1 MDLPREKVRQMK
13 KANGSLTRI
22 RADVGRSWYMTGAL
36 LSFVGLLFIWAL
48 LSYGEYVNSTFLPT
62 PSRVL
67 AVFVQM
73 LQSPNLWS
81 DIGISVYRVTM
92 GFLLAAVIGIP
103 LGILA
108 GTFKFAEAAIQPL
121 TEFIRYMPATA
132 FIPLVMV
139 WAGIGEGAKIL
150 VIFIG
155 TFFQMVLMVAD
166 NIRLVPEDLLSASYT
181 LGATRFQVI
190 TKVLIP
196 AMMPNLMDT
205 LRLMIGW
212 AWTYLVVAEL
222 VAANSGLGYSILK
235 AQRFLKTDVI
245 FVGILVIGILGLLTD
260 RLFAFANK
268 KLFPWAEGGS

>member
-1 MDLPREKVRQMK
+1 MERTKG
-13 KANGSLTRI
+13 NLTQI
-22 RADVGRSWYMTGAL
+22 RAEVGRSWYMTGAL
-36 LSFVGLLFIWAL
+36 LSFICLLFIWAM
-48 LSYGEYVNSTFLPT
+48 LSYSEYVNNTFLPT
-62 PSRVL
+62 PSRVVAL
-67 AVFVQM
+67 FIQM

-92 GFLLAAVIGIP
+92 GFLLAAIIGIP

-108 GTFKFAEAAIQPL
+108 GTFKFAEAAIQPV

-132 FIPLVMV
+132 FIPLIMV
-139 WAGIGEGAKIL
+139 WAGIGETAKIL
-150 VIFIG
+150 VIFVG

-196 AMMPNLMDT
+196 ATLPNLMDT

-212 AWTYLVVAEL
+212 AWTYLVVAEM
-222 VAANSGLGYSILK
+222 VAATSGLGYSILK

-245 FVGILVIGILGLLTD
+245 FVEILVIGILGLLTD
-260 RLFAFANK
+260 RLFAFGNK
-268 KLFPWAEGGS
+268 RLFPWAQGGS

>member
-1 MDLPREKVRQMK
+1 MK
-13 KANGSLTRI
+13 KSADSLTRI
-22 RADVGRSWYMTGAL
+22 RTDVGRSWYMTGAM
-36 LSFVGLLFIWAL
+36 LSFIGLLITWAI
-48 LSYGEYVNSTFLPT
+48 LSYGEYVNTTFLPT

-103 LGILA
+103 LGVLA

-190 TKVLIP
+190 TRVLIP

-260 RLFAFANK
+260 RLFAFVNK